1 MIGKGLN
8 GRLEKDASPHAAL
21 PLFWIALAAYLII
34 SLSSIPPAL
43 AAQSGAPIPPE
54 RFSADYYKV
63 YGTPNLTASLDMSSI
78 YQGEA
83 TVLTMTLTN
92 RGRIT
97 SFEINEEPAANKREE
112 ILAAQRELELE
123 KQRTVAQDVSVLLR
137 AENES
142 AIDIKRSVAFPG
154 NIREGQTSPRLEFPL
169 EAFENALPG
178 SYQLAA
184 LVNYTYQKDVA
195 VKEDDDR
202 PENPDVYYWYDSLS
216 QTIPIELIVE
226 RRSGARFEV
235 LNVTPATLRPGS
247 EGNVV
252 RIRVKNVGDDRATD
266 LVARL
271 RPESGLYVSV
281 DESPISSLEPQE
293 EAELLYKLDVSK
305 DALPGKNYQ
314 LRILFQFSD
323 SRRDDLTDWEN
334 AYLRIEEGGR
344 EWALAILLFLALL
357 AAVLILAVRRSK
369 KA

>member
-1 MIGKGLN
+1 MIGN
-8 GRLEKDASPHAAL
+8 RSIDRWGRNVTQHAAL
-21 PLFWIALAAYLII
+21 HPAALIFAALLILF
-34 SLSSIPPAL
+34 SILPVTGAEI
-43 AAQSGAPIPPE
+43 GAPIPPE
-54 RFSADYYKV
+54 SFSADYYKV
-63 YGTPNLTASLDMSSI
+63 YGTPNLTASLDMSRI

-195 VKEDDDR
+195 VKR
-202 PENPDVYYWYDSLS
+202 TMTGRRTRTYTTG
-216 QTIPIELIVE
+216 TIP
-226 RRSGARFEV
+226 SARPF
-235 LNVTPATLRPGS
+235 P
-247 EGNVV
+247 
-252 RIRVKNVGDDRATD
+252 
-266 LVARL
+266 
-271 RPESGLYVSV
+271 
-281 DESPISSLEPQE
+281 SS
-293 EAELLYKLDVSK
+293 
-305 DALPGKNYQ
+305 
-314 LRILFQFSD
+314 
-323 SRRDDLTDWEN
+323 
-334 AYLRIEEGGR
+334 
-344 EWALAILLFLALL
+344 
-357 AAVLILAVRRSK
+357 
-369 KA
+369 